1 MAAHIHWSLPL
12 PWTDRRGE
20 TAQTWEGSWSSSGL
34 GRSKRPSYL
43 CLCRP
48 RPVRVWAL
56 PGAREPQL
64 LGPSGSPYSP
74 RVPPIYFC
82 SFQSLSESEPSR

>member
-34 GRSKRPSYL
+34 GRSKRPS
-43 CLCRP
+43 
-48 RPVRVWAL
+48 
-56 PGAREPQL
+56 
-64 LGPSGSPYSP
+64 
-74 RVPPIYFC
+74 
-82 SFQSLSESEPSR
+82 